1 MIGVVTT
8 SFFVIQSHFR
18 ANSVLKAQVLTDC
31 AAPTRVSRV
40 AFFIPSPIT
49 TRSAEVWPR

>member
-8 SFFVIQSHFR
+8 SFSVIQSHFR
-18 ANSVLKAQVLTDC
+18 AGCVLKSQVLTDRS
-31 AAPTRVSRV
+31 APTRVSRV

-49 TRSAEVWPR
+49 TRSAEVWPQ